1 MSTALIEDVVFCVVV
16 VYGSFFFLFNSI
28 ETNTPKNNMRLFSNL
43 SGFILT
49 LFLRS
54 EHTLCARGV
63 MDD

>member
-16 VYGSFFFLFNSI
+16 VYGLFFFLFNST
-28 ETNTPKNNMRLFSNL
+28 ETNAPKNNMRLFSNL